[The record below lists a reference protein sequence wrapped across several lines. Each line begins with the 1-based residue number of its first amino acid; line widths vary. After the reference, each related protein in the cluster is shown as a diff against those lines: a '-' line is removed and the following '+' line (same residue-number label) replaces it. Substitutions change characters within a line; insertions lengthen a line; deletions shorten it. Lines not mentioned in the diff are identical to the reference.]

1 MCSDSGQSL
10 LLQLR
15 KLHKILSE
23 YLFLVWPSICSAKID
38 LMRGQMKRVY
48 LGEFEEIVLLVVAAL
63 EEDAY
68 GVKITHEIIQQTDR
82 SVRLNQVHAS
92 LHRLE
97 DKGMIISKMGDPTA
111 ERGGRRKR
119 IFTIT
124 TFGRQTLR
132 DMKSVRTNLWNL
144 LPSSMKIAEA

>member
-1 MCSDSGQSL
+1 LFGHNPSNNSKIALLSLADYLISKSGFNS
-10 LLQLR
+10 
-15 KLHKILSE
+15 ST
-23 YLFLVWPSICSAKID
+23 
-38 LMRGQMKRVY
+38 MKRAY
-48 LGEFEEIVLLVVAAL
+48 LGEFEEIVLLVVAML

-68 GVKITHEIIQQTDR
+68 GVRITHEILAQTQR

-97 DKGMIISKMGDPTA
+97 EKGMIVSRMGDPTP

-124 TFGRQTLR
+124 AYGRVTLNE
-132 DMKSVRTNLWNL
+132 MKMMRAHLWNL
-144 LPSSMKIAEA
+144 LPSSFIHER

>member
-1 MCSDSGQSL
+1 
-10 LLQLR
+10 
-15 KLHKILSE
+15 
-23 YLFLVWPSICSAKID
+23 
-38 LMRGQMKRVY
+38 MKRTY
-48 LGEFEEIVLLVVAAL
+48 LGEFEEIVLLMVAAL

-68 GVKITHEIIQQTDR
+68 GVKITHEIILQTSR

-97 DKGMIISKMGDPTA
+97 DKGMISSKMGDPTA

-119 IFTIT
+119 IFAIT
-124 TFGRQTLR
+124 AFGQQTLR
-132 DMKSVRTNLWNL
+132 EMKSVRANLWNL